1 MLNKKLYIGILFF
14 LTACGGEYNSSSEGL
29 LSETPAGNNCTG
41 PGCVDTEVPPP
52 VTDTL
57 PANAKLVASASEL
70 TTALQ
75 NAVAGDTI
83 ALASGTYGNLVVS
96 NRNFSQNVTIRPQM
110 NAVPVFK
117 SLRVQS
123 SSHLVFSGLTFSPRK
138 ASGDSMGDAVS
149 LNGQDII
156 FEKSLITFAD
166 DTTSWS
172 AARWVNETGNG
183 ISAGGT
189 RITIRDNVLR
199 NLGFG
204 ISVGATNSLVARNKV
219 KDFRGDA
226 LRGLGDNTTFEYNDV
241 RNCYQV
247 DDNHMDGFQSWS
259 LGSTGS
265 VGTGVVTGITLR
277 GNYFTDHENQ
287 SHPLKCNLQA
297 IGLFDGMFKDWVVEN
312 NVIVTNH
319 YHAISFYGAINVK
332 IVNNTVIDPN
342 LTDTI
347 RPWIMI
353 TNHKN
358 GTVSSGSVIRN
369 NISPSVNAG
378 TETAASNNLISNSGN
393 LAQIFENPAQLD
405 YRLKIGGLA
414 IDTGTSLNAPALDFM
429 GLSRLVGGGVDIG
442 AYEYR

>member
-14 LTACGGEYNSSSEGL
+14 LTGCGADYNSTSEAL
-29 LSETPAGNNCTG
+29 LSETPAGNVCTAPNCT
-41 PGCVDTEVPPP
+41 DTVVPPP

-57 PANAKLVASASEL
+57 PSSAILVASASEL

-83 ALASGTYGNLVVS
+83 ALASGSYGLLVVN
-96 NRNFSQNVTIRPQM
+96 NRNFSQNVTIRPQI

-123 SSHLVFSGLTFSPRK
+123 SSRLVFSGLRFSPRL

-204 ISVGATNSLVARNKV
+204 ISVSATNSLVARNKV

-247 DDNHMDGFQSWS
+247 DSNHMDGFQSWS
-259 LGSTGS
+259 LGSGGT

-405 YRLKIGGLA
+405 YRLKMGGLA